1 VRGEAANSFTCRP
14 VHYPLSVSPLSG
26 NTGDCADRNC
36 RPGWGVHHR
45 RRFGSGLEFSLLRLL
60 LETVVWKLVTIGI
73 LVWGLRFFE
82 NRRPSLSV
90 VGYRQLRS
98 WPSGEAQR
106 RTRKAV
112 AGIAVAIVLYL
123 PLSFLGTSAGNPS
136 AYGSVHRASL
146 ALLLSQLLVC
156 YPITVFAEETFFR
169 GWLQPRLGPWG
180 PIASALLWSSYHLE
194 QWRTI
199 PSLIPLGIIL
209 GVICWWTGNVRSSS
223 VVHYLSNAV
232 FFLTSYT

>member
-1 VRGEAANSFTCRP
+1 MRLPAGPFT
-14 VHYPLSVSPLSG
+14 SPLVFPRYPATRAIALTATAG
-26 NTGDCADRNC
+26 LV
-36 RPGWGVHHR
+36 GVCTTATASALAWKFPS
-45 RRFGSGLEFSLLRLL
+45 FGYLF
-60 LETVVWKLVTIGI
+60 ETVVWKLVTIGI
-73 LVWGLRFFE
+73 LVWVLRFYE
-82 NRRPSLSV
+82 SRRPSLSM
-90 VGYRQLRS
+90 VGFRQSPS
-98 WPSGEAQR
+98 WPAGEAHR

-112 AGIAVAIVLYL
+112 AGIVVAVVLYL

-136 AYGSVHRASL
+136 AYGPVHRVSL
-146 ALLLSQLLVC
+146 ALVLSQLLIC
-156 YPITVFAEETFFR
+156 YPLTVFAEESFFR

-180 PIASALLWSSYHLE
+180 PISSALLWSGYHLE

-223 VVHYLSNAV
+223 VLHYLSNAI

>member
-1 VRGEAANSFTCRP
+1 MRVLQITWSIGGSR
-14 VHYPLSVSPLSG
+14 LSVAPLSG

-45 RRFGSGLEFSLLRLL
+45 RRFGSGLEFSLLRLPARNRGV
-60 LETVVWKLVTIGI
+60 ETRHHWHSRMGVAV
-73 LVWGLRFFE
+73 LRE
-82 NRRPSLSV
+82 PAPKRLSV